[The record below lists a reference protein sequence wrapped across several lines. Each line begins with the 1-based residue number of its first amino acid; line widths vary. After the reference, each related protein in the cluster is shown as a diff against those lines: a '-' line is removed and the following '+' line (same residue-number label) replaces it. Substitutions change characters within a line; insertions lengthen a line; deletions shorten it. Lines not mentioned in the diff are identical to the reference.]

1 MKHTAKKCILLLAG
15 LALAA
20 VLSGCTFFDS
30 SVEQLFTLP
39 RMAEEYTG
47 LSQQI
52 DSLIDQG
59 YEYASPS
66 GGRNIQ
72 SVQMVDLEDD
82 GIQEALVFLRRSSDE
97 KPLKIMVFRLEGDTY
112 RCFCTI
118 ESSGSAVDSV
128 YYQDL
133 NGDGCR
139 EIIVGWRISADV
151 QTVAVY
157 VPQPDPYVL
166 LQSGYTRF
174 TVTDLDGDG
183 VKSLLLF
190 RSDNDGQPV
199 AGLYI
204 RKDDVIS
211 ASYSSVLSYTM
222 AELSRGSVVVGKLS
236 DGTPAVF
243 ATGVNSQG
251 MAMTDILVWQES
263 GGLTNIAQDRT
274 TGLTA
279 AVYPYMQL
287 KPQDIDGDGSV
298 EIPAPETAAADAGS
312 GAAANTAA
320 AVRGLVR
327 WISYCGDE
335 SPDVHCVTYHDL
347 SAGWYFRLPDTW
359 QGEATFT
366 TAENGAYESQV
377 VLLSN
382 GQPVAALYALTGD
395 NREKRALMGSRM
407 ALKRQN
413 GVTYAGELLAG
424 ANYCGLDEESL
435 RLGFNLVMAE
445 WAA

>member
-30 SVEQLFTLP
+30 SVERLFTLP

-157 VPQPDPYVL
+157 VPQPEPYVL

-199 AGLYI
+199 AGLYV

-211 ASYSSVLSYTM
+211 ASYSSVLSCTM
-222 AELSRGSVVVGKLS
+222 AELSRGSIVAGRLS

-251 MAMTDILVWQES
+251 MAMTDVLIWQEN
-263 GGLTNIAQDRT
+263 GGLTNVVQDRF
-274 TGLTA
+274 TGLTS

-287 KPQDIDGDGSV
+287 APQDIDGDGCI
-298 EIPAPETAAADAGS
+298 EIPAPEQPAKADT
-312 GAAANTAA
+312 ANTAA
-320 AVRGLVR
+320 AKGLVK
-327 WISYCGDE
+327 WISYDKDGD
-335 SPDVHCVTYHDL
+335 SASLTVTYHDL
-347 SAGWYFRLPDTW
+347 AAGWYFRLPDGWSGGITY
-359 QGEATFT
+359 T
-366 TAENGAYESQV
+366 TADNGAYENQV
-377 VLLSN
+377 VLLCS
-382 GQPVAALYALTGD
+382 GQPVVALYTLTGD
-395 NREKRALMGSRM
+395 NREKRAMMGGRI
-407 ALKRQN
+407 ALRRQN
-413 GVTYAGELLAG
+413 GVTYAGELLDG
-424 ANYCGLDEESL
+424 AASCRLDEETL
-435 RLGFNLVMAE
+435 RQCFNLIVAR
-445 WAA
+445 WGA

>member
-118 ESSGSAVDSV
+118 ESSGPAVDSV

-157 VPQPDPYVL
+157 VPQPEPYVL

-199 AGLYI
+199 AGLYV

-211 ASYSSVLSYTM
+211 ASYSSVLSCTM
-222 AELSRGSVVVGKLS
+222 AELSRGSIVAGRLS

-251 MAMTDILVWQES
+251 MAMTDVLIWQEN
-263 GGLTNIAQDRT
+263 GGLTNVVQDRFA
-274 TGLTA
+274 GLTS

-287 KPQDIDGDGSV
+287 APQDIDGDGCI
-298 EIPAPETAAADAGS
+298 EIPAPEQPAKADT
-312 GAAANTAA
+312 ANTAA
-320 AVRGLVR
+320 AKGLVK
-327 WISYCGDE
+327 WISYDKDGD
-335 SPDVHCVTYHDL
+335 SASLTVTYHDL
-347 SAGWYFRLPDTW
+347 AAGWYFRLPDGWGGGITY
-359 QGEATFT
+359 T
-366 TAENGAYESQV
+366 TADNGAYENQV
-377 VLLSN
+377 VLLCS
-382 GQPVAALYALTGD
+382 GQPVVALYTLTGD
-395 NREKRALMGSRM
+395 NREKRAMMGGRI
-407 ALKRQN
+407 ALRRQN
-413 GVTYAGELLAG
+413 GVTYAGELLDG
-424 ANYCGLDEESL
+424 AASCRLDEETL
-435 RLGFNLVMAE
+435 RQCFNLIVAR
-445 WAA
+445 WGA

>member
-1 MKHTAKKCILLLAG
+1 MLRRVKRYILLTG
-15 LALAA
+15 LSALLAA
-20 VLSGCTFFDS
+20 LLTGCGFSDA
-30 SVEQLFTLP
+30 SVEELFTLP

-47 LSQQI
+47 LTKEL
-52 DSLIDQG
+52 DDLIAQG
-59 YEYASPS
+59 YEYASPT

-157 VPQPDPYVL
+157 VPQPEPYVL

-199 AGLYI
+199 AGLYV

-211 ASYSSVLSYTM
+211 ASYSSVLSCTM
-222 AELSRGSVVVGKLS
+222 AELSRGSIVAGRLS

-251 MAMTDILVWQES
+251 MAMTDVLIWQEN
-263 GGLTNIAQDRT
+263 GGLTNVVQDRF
-274 TGLTA
+274 TGLTS

-287 KPQDIDGDGSV
+287 APQDIDGDGCI
-298 EIPAPETAAADAGS
+298 EIPAPEQPAKADT
-312 GAAANTAA
+312 ANTAA
-320 AVRGLVR
+320 AKGLVK
-327 WISYCGDE
+327 WISYDKDGD
-335 SPDVHCVTYHDL
+335 SASLTVTYHDL
-347 SAGWYFRLPDTW
+347 AAGWYFRLPDGWGGGITY
-359 QGEATFT
+359 T
-366 TAENGAYESQV
+366 TADNGAYENQV
-377 VLLSN
+377 VLLCS
-382 GQPVAALYALTGD
+382 GQPVVALYTLTGD
-395 NREKRALMGSRM
+395 NREKRAMMGGRI
-407 ALKRQN
+407 ALRRQN
-413 GVTYAGELLAG
+413 GVTYAGELLDG
-424 ANYCGLDEESL
+424 AASCRLDEETL
-435 RLGFNLVMAE
+435 RQCFNLIVAR
-445 WAA
+445 WGA

>member
-1 MKHTAKKCILLLAG
+1 MRRLKRYICLVGLLA
-15 LALAA
+15 LLAA
-20 VLSGCTFFDS
+20 ALTGCGFSDD
-30 SVEQLFTLP
+30 SVEELFTLP

-47 LSQQI
+47 LTQELEA
-52 DSLIDQG
+52 LITQG
-59 YEYASPS
+59 YEYASPT

-72 SVQMVDLEDD
+72 SVQMADLD
-82 GIQEALVFLRRSSDE
+82 GDGQQEALAFFRMSSDE
-97 KPLKIMVFRLEGDTY
+97 KPLKIFVFKIEGDSY
-112 RCFCTI
+112 ARYCTI
-118 ESSGSAVDSV
+118 ESSGTAIDSV
-128 YYQDL
+128 QYEDL
-133 NGDGCR
+133 TGNGR
-139 EIIVGWRISADV
+139 LEIIVGWRISADV

-157 VPQPDPYVL
+157 VPQADPYVL

-395 NREKRALMGSRM
+395 NREKRAMMGSRM

-424 ANYCGLDEESL
+424 ADYCGLDEESL
-435 RLGFNLVMAE
+435 RLGFNLVVAE

>member
-59 YEYASPS
+59 YEYASPF

-298 EIPAPETAAADAGS
+298 EIPAPETAADDAGS
-312 GAAANTAA
+312 GASANTAA

-395 NREKRALMGSRM
+395 NREKRAMMGSRM

-424 ANYCGLDEESL
+424 ADYCGLDEESL
-435 RLGFNLVMAE
+435 RLGFNLVVAE

>member
-274 TGLTA
+274 TGLTV

-298 EIPAPETAAADAGS
+298 EIPAPETAADDAGS
-312 GAAANTAA
+312 GASANTAA

-395 NREKRALMGSRM
+395 NREKRAMMGSRM

-424 ANYCGLDEESL
+424 ADYCGLDEESL
-435 RLGFNLVMAE
+435 RLGFNLVVAE

>member
-298 EIPAPETAAADAGS
+298 EIPAPETAADDAGS
-312 GAAANTAA
+312 GASANTAA

-395 NREKRALMGSRM
+395 NREKRAMMGSRM

-424 ANYCGLDEESL
+424 ADYCGLDEESL
-435 RLGFNLVMAE
+435 RLGFNLVVAE

>member
-395 NREKRALMGSRM
+395 NREKRAMMGSRM

-413 GVTYAGELLAG
+413 GVTYGGELLAG
-424 ANYCGLDEESL
+424 ADYCGLDEESL
-435 RLGFNLVMAE
+435 RLGFNLVVAE